1 MNIKSLNYWFGIWA
15 PLSEKNLFEVLQFS
29 QLSRSIFYFNRR
41 KEEKKI
47 DEEKSSKESVASWT
61 TRQNPWIAVYHENYL
76 VFAKF
81 SNQVAVQG
89 CMIFVGNIA
98 VMDFA
103 SLTRQV
109 RIYKGIDAF
118 LSMLIG
124 LLRTF
129 WMILNEPR
137 IYLIRDEFR
146 EFTLLPLRSS
156 PALSLLSH
164 PFMSGC
170 LFTTRS
176 GELHEFK
183 RNI

>member
-1 MNIKSLNYWFGIWA
+1 MVYGLHCQRRICLKYYNSLNY
-15 PLSEKNLFEVLQFS
+15 LVLKIS
-29 QLSRSIFYFNRR
+29 YFNRR

>member
-1 MNIKSLNYWFGIWA
+1 MNIKLLNYWFGIWA

-29 QLSRSIFYFNRR
+29 QFYLVQYPTLIG
-41 KEEKKI
+41 EKKRKRSTRKNQAKNPLQAERLDRI
-47 DEEKSSKESVASWT
+47 PES
-61 TRQNPWIAVYHENYL
+61 VYHENYL

-137 IYLIRDEFR
+137 I
-146 EFTLLPLRSS
+146 
-156 PALSLLSH
+156 
-164 PFMSGC
+164 
-170 LFTTRS
+170 
-176 GELHEFK
+176 
-183 RNI
+183 